1 MSVGRHTPRVWRN
14 EMSEEAFEVKEA
26 IWEAVHDLV
35 DSMTK
40 DLSPEDDE
48 EVRQV
53 LTEQFRFWRRM
64 K

>member
-1 MSVGRHTPRVWRN
+1 
-14 EMSEEAFEVKEA
+14 MSEEAFEVKEA

-53 LTEQFRFWRRM
+53 LTEQFRFWRRE

>member
-1 MSVGRHTPRVWRN
+1 MT
-14 EMSEEAFEVKEA
+14 EEAHAVKET

-48 EVRQV
+48 EVRQI
-53 LTEQFRFWRRM
+53 LTEEFRFWRRERRNNDT
-64 K
+64 KGG

>member
-1 MSVGRHTPRVWRN
+1 
-14 EMSEEAFEVKEA
+14 MSEEAVEVKES
-26 IWEAVHDLV
+26 IWDAVHDLV

-53 LTEQFRFWRRM
+53 LTEEFRFWRRE
-64 K
+64 